1 MNVTEYSIGHGRVI
15 AFFLAVMLVGGAV
28 SFFTLGKKEDAPFVI
43 KTAVVTVKYPGAN
56 PEQVEQL
63 VTEPVE
69 REIQSMGHVRK
80 ILSESYYGLAKIT
93 VELDPGLAAERIPQ
107 MWDELRRKIL
117 NVEGRLP
124 ASVSEID
131 VSDDFGDVFGIYYG
145 LSAGEGFSYAELRQ
159 QAQLIKR
166 ELVTVPGVQKV
177 TLFGEQTPVVN
188 VYISRSKLA
197 GFSLRPEDIISVMS
211 GQNAIVSVDGKL
223 AGQMEIR
230 ITETSTYASVE
241 DIENQILT
249 TPSGRQ
255 IRLSDIA
262 DVQVDYRQ
270 PPSVLMRVN
279 GVKGIGIGIS
289 TEASRDVV
297 KTGRAVGRRLH
308 NIEAGMPVGME
319 LTELYPEDRIA
330 RQANGTFVL
339 NLIESV
345 AIVVLVV
352 MLAMGMRA
360 GAVIGSSLLFAIG
373 GTLLLMQVLG
383 EGLNRTSLA
392 GFIIAMGMLVDN
404 AIVVT
409 DNARQMMAAGVARRT
424 AVSEGAGSVAWELFG
439 ATLIGIFSFLPL
451 YMAPSSVAEI
461 VKPLFVVLAVSLM
474 LSWVLSL
481 TQVPLMGAG
490 MLVSPRRRQGY
501 DTPFFRSFDR
511 TLRFALRYPRAVF
524 AGAYVLLGLSLWGM
538 SVMPQNFFPSLDKP
552 YFRADCT
559 LPDGY
564 NIDDMSSCVERME
577 RWLMEQSEVKTVSST
592 MGASPPRYYLA
603 SSSRGPAPNFA
614 NLLVELHDKKYSETV
629 ERRFN
634 DYVRSTFPD
643 VWISSSL
650 FKLSPVPDAT
660 IEFGFIGDNA
670 DTLASL
676 TSAALAIMRSD
687 ERTNNVRS
695 SWGNRIPVWTPVY
708 SQVKGPRLGVSRSD
722 MAQYL
727 NLATSGY
734 RLGDFRSGDQFLPI
748 LLKDENMQGYNLSNM
763 RSLPMFSAGG
773 KVYPLEQVVE
783 RFSLGFELPVIKRY
797 NRSRVMCAQCDPARG
812 ENAVQLYE
820 ELQKRIVSEISL
832 PQGYSMKVFGEQE
845 SREESNR
852 ALAAG
857 LPVTFLGIFTVLL
870 LLFGDYR
877 KPVVI
882 LLMVPLV
889 FVGVVL
895 GLVSTGKM
903 FDFFSLLG
911 LLGLVGM
918 NVKNAVV
925 LVSRIEETS
934 RVQEPYEALIA
945 AARCRLVPVAVAS
958 GTTILGLVPLLP
970 DAMFGSMA
978 ATIMGGLLVA
988 TFLTVI
994 VLPAGYAVLFKIKPA
1009 EKH

>member
-1 MNVTEYSIGHGRVI
+1 MNITEYSLGHGRVI
-15 AFFLAVMLVGGAV
+15 AFFLAVMIVGGV
-28 SFFTLGKKEDAPFVI
+28 ISFFTLGKKEDSPFVI
-43 KTAVVTVKYPGAN
+43 KTAVVTVKYPGAT
-56 PEQVEQL
+56 PEQVEHL

-69 REIQSMGHVRK
+69 REIQSMGHVHE
-80 ILSESYYGLAKIT
+80 ILSESHYGFAKIT
-93 VELDPGLAAERIPQ
+93 VELDPALSADRIPQ

-117 NVEGRLP
+117 NIRGQLP
-124 ASVSEID
+124 AAVSD
-131 VSDDFGDVFGIYYG
+131 VSVADDFGDVFGIYYG
-145 LSAGEGFSYAELRQ
+145 LSAGDGFSYTELRDM
-159 QAQLIKR
+159 AQRIKR
-166 ELVTVPGVQKV
+166 ELVTVSGVQKV

-197 GFSLRPEDIISVMS
+197 GFSMRPEDIISVMS
-211 GQNAIVSVDGKL
+211 GQNAIVSVGEKL
-223 AGQMEIR
+223 AGQMQIR
-230 ITETSTYASVE
+230 ITETSTYATVE

-255 IRLSDIA
+255 VRLSDIA
-262 DVQVDYRQ
+262 DVEVDYAD
-270 PPSVLMRVN
+270 PPSSLMRIN
-279 GVKGIGIGIS
+279 GVKGIGIGVS
-289 TEASRDVV
+289 TEAARDVV
-297 KTGRAVGRRLH
+297 RTGAAVSRRL
-308 NIEAGMPVGME
+308 NRLEAEMPLGME
-319 LTELYPEDRIA
+319 LTGLYLEDRIA
-330 RQANGTFVL
+330 RQANNVFVV

-345 AIVVLVV
+345 AIVVLVI
-352 MLAMGMRA
+352 MLVMGMRS
-360 GAVIGSSLLFAIG
+360 GVVIGSSLVFAIG
-373 GTLLLMQVLG
+373 GTLLLMQVFG

-409 DNARQMMAAGVARRT
+409 DNARQSMLAGMART
-424 AVSEGAGSVAWELFG
+424 AAVSLGAASVSWELFG

-474 LSWVLSL
+474 LSWILSL
-481 TQVPLMGAG
+481 TQVPLMGAR
-490 MLVSPRRRQGY
+490 MLTVPRRRQDY
-501 DTPFFRSFDR
+501 TSPFFRFFDR
-511 TLRFALRYPRAVF
+511 LLRWAVRYPKTVF
-524 AGAYVLLGLSLWGM
+524 VGAYVLFAVSLVVMGI
-538 SVMPQNFFPSLDKP
+538 MPQNFFPNLDKP

-564 NIDDMSSCVERME
+564 NIDDMAACVEDME
-577 RWLMEQSEVKTVSST
+577 RWLMQQPEVKTVSAAL
-592 MGASPPRYYLA
+592 GASPPRYYLA
-603 SSSRGPAPNFA
+603 SSSRGPAANFA
-614 NLLVELHDKKYSETV
+614 NVLVELHDKRDSEEV
-629 ERRFN
+629 ERRFS
-634 DYVRSTFPD
+634 DYVRRRLPD

-660 IEFGFIGDNA
+660 IEFGFIGDDI
-670 DTLASL
+670 DTLSYL
-676 TSAALAIMRSD
+676 TSRALAIMRSD
-687 ERTNNVRS
+687 ARTNNVRS

-708 SQVKGPRLGVSRSD
+708 SQVKGPRLGISRSA
-722 MAQYL
+722 MAKYM

-734 RLGDFRSGDQFLPI
+734 PLGEFRRGDLFLPI

-763 RSLPMFSAGG
+763 RSLPMFSNSG
-773 KVYPLEQVVE
+773 KVYPLEQVTD
-783 RFSLGFELPVIKRY
+783 RFDLNFELPVIKRY
-797 NRSRVMCAQCDPARG
+797 NRNRVMRAQCDPARG
-812 ENAVQLYE
+812 QNAVQLYDD
-820 ELQKRIVSEISL
+820 LYGRIVSEISL
-832 PQGYSMKVFGEQE
+832 PQGYTMKVFGEQE

-882 LLMVPLV
+882 LLMVPLI

-895 GLVSTGKM
+895 GLAATGKM

-918 NVKNAVV
+918 NIKNAVV

-934 RVQEPYEALIA
+934 RLQEPYDALVS
-945 AARCRLVPVAVAS
+945 AARSRVVPVAVAS
-958 GTTILGLVPLLP
+958 GTTILGLFPLLF

-988 TFLTVI
+988 TVLTVL
-994 VLPAGYAVLFKIKPA
+994 VLPACYAIFFKIGPS